1 MLPAA
6 VRSASASTVRV
17 FRSSIQSSSSRC
29 VRFKTIVAD
38 DPATLA
44 TRRAL
49 PPTRS
54 TGWIAPASPGAR
66 KQILNMLRC
75 TLTGRGWKRSWS
87 RRSSRGGN
95 GYGSSANPYLY
106 LEFSCEE
113 QERKRVNVYRYR
125 ERPIISN
132 VSSKIVNIWKIRL
145 FSPCTCA

>member
-1 MLPAA
+1 VIAGSDRSPQNLGIPAL
-6 VRSASASTVRV
+6 
-17 FRSSIQSSSSRC
+17 SRP
-29 VRFKTIVAD
+29 VAAD
-38 DPATLA
+38 AKTLA
-44 TRRAL
+44 TGRAL

-54 TGWIAPASPGAR
+54 TGWIASASPSAR